1 MRSFTPR
8 TLALSALLIAA
19 PLTGAYATSYN
30 VGETPLV
37 QLQGPRLQAV
47 LGQLQ
52 SAADGIKAE
61 RTDRTISASQ
71 AGTMEKQVADI
82 RRTAE
87 RDAAQNHGRVPATQY
102 HDMLR
107 RIGNIAPTVDN
118 LDEHG

>member
-1 MRSFTPR
+1 MMTAASVRGT
-8 TLALSALLIAA
+8 TSASI
-19 PLTGAYATSYN
+19 
-30 VGETPLV
+30 GETPMV

-61 RTDRTISASQ
+61 HTDRTISASQ
-71 AGTMEKQVADI
+71 AGTMERQVADI
-82 RRTAE
+82 RKTAE
-87 RDAAQNHGRVPATQY
+87 HDAAQNHGRVPMAQY
-102 HDMLR
+102 RDMLR